1 MIITQRNCFVLL
13 FCDTDFLFHSD
24 DTRRLQEEA
33 FWNSPL
39 DREEQEYEAV
49 TDTFVPSENQA
60 ELHRMMIE
68 SAQSTLVAIKTKKRP
83 VTINLDG
90 EAIAYFKQ
98 LSLETGITS
107 RA

>member
-1 MIITQRNCFVLL
+1 M
-13 FCDTDFLFHSD
+13 
-24 DTRRLQEEA
+24 
-33 FWNSPL
+33 

-60 ELHRMMIE
+60 ELRRMMIE